1 MAATIGW
8 RVREEDSL
16 IATWDLPNG
25 AEEIPMLKAE
35 DWAKVRAIEEK
46 WGPLCREIGAKNL
59 LPDGWCQSMIK
70 RESDGFARATR
81 IERHGDGTPIV
92 VNGRP
97 LTGIG
102 LLQIT
107 DPGLKGHR
115 TDEELYDPRLNLE
128 IGCRYISYL
137 ASRPDTRG
145 KDGKPDFACVAAAF
159 NAGGVHDSSANRWGM
174 RCTGDHV
181 DYEVRALN
189 TWTYLKLEGQ
199 KIFAA
204 QALAKNF
211 NLQDTLESGH
221 VTLRDEPTDEKTPVN
236 T

>member
-1 MAATIGW
+1 MPATIGW
-8 RVREEDSL
+8 RKREEDSL
-16 IATWDLPNG
+16 IVTWDLPNG
-25 AEEIPMLKAE
+25 AEEVPMLRAE
-35 DWAKVRAIEEK
+35 ERNKIRSIEEK
-46 WGPLCREIGAKNL
+46 WGPLCREIGEKHQ

-81 IERHGDGTPIV
+81 IERRGDGTPIIS
-92 VNGRP
+92 NGRP
-97 LTGIG
+97 LIGIG

-107 DPGLKGHR
+107 DNGLKGKH

-128 IGCRYISYL
+128 LGCGDISYL

-145 KDGKPDFACVAAAF
+145 RDGKPDFACIAAAF

-189 TWTYLKLEGQ
+189 
-199 KIFAA
+199 
-204 QALAKNF
+204 
-211 NLQDTLESGH
+211 
-221 VTLRDEPTDEKTPVN
+221 
-236 T
+236 

>member
-1 MAATIGW
+1 MI
-8 RVREEDSL
+8 
-16 IATWDLPNG
+16 ITWDLPNG
-25 AEEIPMLKAE
+25 AEVMPLLKAE
-35 DWAKVRAIEEK
+35 EWNKIRAIEEK
-46 WGPLCREIGAKNL
+46 WGPLCREIGEKHF
-59 LPDGWCQSMIK
+59 LPDGWCQAMIK

-81 IERHGDGTPIV
+81 IERRADGTPII

-97 LTGIG
+97 LIGVG

-107 DPGLKGHR
+107 DNGIKGKH
-115 TDEELYDPRLNLE
+115 TDEELYDPRLNLD
-128 IGCRYISYL
+128 IGCGYISYL

-145 KDGKPDFACVAAAF
+145 KDGKPDFACIAAAF
-159 NAGGVHDSSANRWGM
+159 NAGGVHDSNANRWGM

-189 TWTYLKLEGQ
+189 TWTYLKLQGE
-199 KIFAA
+199 KLFAA
-204 QALAKNF
+204 QAHAKDF

-221 VTLRDEPTDEKTPVN
+221 VSLRDEDTIPETPRN